1 MNFSSG
7 FSRWI
12 VIWGSKEGSGEYAG
26 AMSGPDSQRHGNQP
40 DFLDSLPHPPQVI
53 LKNGASSRF
62 WRGEAS
68 SHALELFWGVSGRSG
83 RSLTIP
89 ADDCVDGNP
98 VQELLERSWKKLSE
112 GYHIE
117 LLNPLTD

>member
-1 MNFSSG
+1 MLEQWLVLILKG
-7 FSRWI
+7 METEP
-12 VIWGSKEGSGEYAG
+12 G
-26 AMSGPDSQRHGNQP
+26 
-40 DFLDSLPHPPQVI
+40 FLDRLPHPPQVI
-53 LKNGASSRF
+53 LKNEASSRF

-68 SHALELFWGVSGRSG
+68 SHALELFWRHAKQVGCG
-83 RSLTIP
+83 LTIP

-98 VQELLERSWKKLSE
+98 VQELLERSRKKLSE